1 MLSRELELALIKAIK
16 EAKAKKHEYV
26 TVEHMLW
33 GLLHDDLAVHIISK
47 CGGDNN
53 SIRERLR
60 EFLADPDN
68 PNYRVEDLDFCLQH

>member
-33 GLLHDDLAVHIISK
+33 GLLHDELAAHIISK

-53 SIRERLR
+53 SIRERLQ
-60 EFLADPDN
+60 EFLAG
-68 PNYRVEDLDFCLQH
+68 